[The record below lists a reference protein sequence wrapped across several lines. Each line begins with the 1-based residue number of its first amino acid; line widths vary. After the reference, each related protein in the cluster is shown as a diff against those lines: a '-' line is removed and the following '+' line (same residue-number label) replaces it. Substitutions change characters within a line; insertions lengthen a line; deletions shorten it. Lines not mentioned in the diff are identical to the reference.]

1 MTDIE
6 SLLGAMTLEEKIGQL
21 TMASAGFAVT
31 GPVLA
36 EADTEAVRAGQ
47 VGSLLNIFGAEAAH
61 RIQRVAVEESR
72 LGIPLLFGFDI
83 LHGHRT
89 IFPIPLAEAA
99 TFDPILWEQTAREA
113 AAEAARDG
121 VAMTFAPML
130 DVARDARWGRI
141 AEGPGEDPYVASLY
155 AEAKVRGFQGAD
167 LAAPDSIA
175 ATAKHFVAYGA
186 STAGIDYASVNIS
199 ERELHEVYLPPFEA
213 AVAAGAVAVMPAF
226 NDLAGVP
233 MTAHEPLLRG
243 WLRERLGFDGVLI
256 SDYNAVAEL
265 LAHGV
270 AGDRERGGSARSP
283 CGRRHRHDGQHLSA
297 GASAGARPR
306 ARHAWTRSTRPCAGC
321 WR

>member
-1 MTDIE
+1 
-6 SLLGAMTLEEKIGQL
+6 
-21 TMASAGFAVT
+21 
-31 GPVLA
+31 
-36 EADTEAVRAGQ
+36 
-47 VGSLLNIFGAEAAH
+47 
-61 RIQRVAVEESR
+61 
-72 LGIPLLFGFDI
+72 
-83 LHGHRT
+83 
-89 IFPIPLAEAA
+89 
-99 TFDPILWEQTAREA
+99 
-113 AAEAARDG
+113 
-121 VAMTFAPML
+121 MTFAPML

-141 AEGPGEDPYVASLY
+141 AEGPGEDPFLASLY

-233 MTAHEPLLRG
+233 MTVHEPLLRG

-270 AGDRERGGSARSP
+270 AGTRVEAAALALRAGVDIEMMGSIY
-283 CGRRHRHDGQHLSA
+283 RR

-306 ARHAWTRSTRPCAGC
+306 ARQPWTRSTPPCAGC

>member
-1 MTDIE
+1 MTPRLSAPAKWAASSISSGR
-6 SLLGAMTLEEKIGQL
+6 SLHTAFS
-21 TMASAGFAVT
+21 AS
-31 GPVLA
+31 PSK
-36 EADTEAVRAGQ
+36 Q
-47 VGSLLNIFGAEAAH
+47 
-61 RIQRVAVEESR
+61 SR

-99 TFDPILWEQTAREA
+99 TFDPILWELTAREA

-186 STAGIDYASVNIS
+186 PTAGIDYASVNVS

-213 AVAAGAVAVMPAF
+213 AVAAGVVAVMPAF

-233 MTAHEPLLRG
+233 MTVARAASEGLAARASRVRWRSHQ
-243 WLRERLGFDGVLI
+243 RL
-256 SDYNAVAEL
+256 
-265 LAHGV
+265 
-270 AGDRERGGSARSP
+270 
-283 CGRRHRHDGQHLSA
+283 
-297 GASAGARPR
+297 
-306 ARHAWTRSTRPCAGC
+306 
-321 WR
+321 